1 MFVRWQDAF
10 SFFGRDYPHTAAPAD
25 VIPANVVPVD
35 VVDDQYWKYFGFI
48 VVAAFLMR
56 LACYTGLVASDDMG
70 YSHFAQLIALHQYRP
85 ELHHYA
91 LRYGL
96 IIPVGVMYELF
107 GVREWTTII
116 LPLLASTA
124 SVPAVMLIAEKLF
137 SRRVALLSGLMVATF
152 PVALRYATIL
162 VPEPL
167 AEFYALL
174 GILAYLYWGGS
185 HPELAGALTG
195 ICIGVAYLT
204 KEPALFI
211 APALMIDALAM
222 RRWRLFFGLS
232 AGILSVVSAEHAYY
246 LLVTGDL
253 LFRPHAMV
261 VHNQTAEVL
270 KANQHVFWRLF
281 KVYPKMMIRP
291 SLSSGLH
298 SLFTLLLLIP
308 AFLWLNF
315 KKSRIPVLW
324 ALLPLIYL
332 NFGTSS
338 FQRYWLLPADER
350 YILFIYPPLFML
362 AAEFMLRLGAR
373 KPRTAPF
380 MAFVFTVVL
389 ISGFYC
395 GFVTRAQGW
404 RTGAVSELR
413 TIAESAR
420 DENLHLVAY
429 AGNQPEEWRQ
439 ALSILDHDLQP
450 DADSG
455 TADIVIAPD
464 DLGEPSVV
472 ASRKNV
478 AGGAGVP
485 VASQPFF

>member
-174 GILAYLYWGGS
+174 GILAYL
-185 HPELAGALTG
+185 
-195 ICIGVAYLT
+195 
-204 KEPALFI
+204 
-211 APALMIDALAM
+211 
-222 RRWRLFFGLS
+222 
-232 AGILSVVSAEHAYY
+232 
-246 LLVTGDL
+246 
-253 LFRPHAMV
+253 
-261 VHNQTAEVL
+261 
-270 KANQHVFWRLF
+270 
-281 KVYPKMMIRP
+281 
-291 SLSSGLH
+291 
-298 SLFTLLLLIP
+298 
-308 AFLWLNF
+308 
-315 KKSRIPVLW
+315 
-324 ALLPLIYL
+324 
-332 NFGTSS
+332 
-338 FQRYWLLPADER
+338 
-350 YILFIYPPLFML
+350 
-362 AAEFMLRLGAR
+362 
-373 KPRTAPF
+373 
-380 MAFVFTVVL
+380 
-389 ISGFYC
+389 
-395 GFVTRAQGW
+395 
-404 RTGAVSELR
+404 
-413 TIAESAR
+413 
-420 DENLHLVAY
+420 
-429 AGNQPEEWRQ
+429 
-439 ALSILDHDLQP
+439 
-450 DADSG
+450 
-455 TADIVIAPD
+455 
-464 DLGEPSVV
+464 
-472 ASRKNV
+472 
-478 AGGAGVP
+478 
-485 VASQPFF
+485 

>member
-1 MFVRWQDAF
+1 MIVRWQHVF
-10 SFFGRDYPHTAAPAD
+10 SLFGRDYPHAAASAGFIPAD
-25 VIPANVVPVD
+25 VIPAD
-35 VVDDQYWKYFGFI
+35 LIEDQYWKYFGFI

-56 LACYTGLVASDDMG
+56 LACYTGLIGSDDMG
-70 YSHFAQLIALHQYRP
+70 YSHFAQLIAQHHYRP

-91 LRYGL
+91 LRFGL
-96 IIPVGVMYELF
+96 IIPVGAMYALF

-124 SVPAVMLIAEKLF
+124 SVPVVMLIAEKLF

-167 AEFYALL
+167 AELYALL
-174 GILAYLYWGGS
+174 GILAYLYWGAS
-185 HPELAGALTG
+185 RPEIAGVLTG
-195 ICIGVAYLT
+195 LCIGVAYLT
-204 KEPALFI
+204 KEPTLFI

-232 AGILSVVSAEHAYY
+232 AGVLSVVSTEHAYY

-253 LFRPHAMV
+253 AFRSHAMV
-261 VHNQTAEVL
+261 LHNQTVEVL

-281 KVYPKMMIRP
+281 KVYPRIMIRP
-291 SLSSGLH
+291 SLSTGLH
-298 SLFTLLLLIP
+298 SLFALFLVIPAVLLLS
-308 AFLWLNF
+308 F
-315 KKSRIPVLW
+315 KKSRIPLLW
-324 ALLPLIYL
+324 ALLPLLYL

-350 YILFIYPPLFML
+350 YVLFIYPPLFML
-362 AAEFMLRLGAR
+362 TAEFLVRLGAQ
-373 KPRTAPF
+373 KPKAVPL
-380 MAFVFTVVL
+380 MGFVFTVVL
-389 ISGFYC
+389 VSGFYC
-395 GFVTRAQGW
+395 GFVTRAEGW
-404 RTGAVSELR
+404 RTIAVSDLR
-413 TIAESAR
+413 NIAETAR
-420 DENLHLVAY
+420 SENLHLVAFE
-429 AGNQPEEWRQ
+429 GTQPEEWRE
-439 ALSILDHDLQP
+439 ALGVLDRNLQP

-472 ASRKNV
+472 ASRRHPSGSKS
-478 AGGAGVP
+478 A